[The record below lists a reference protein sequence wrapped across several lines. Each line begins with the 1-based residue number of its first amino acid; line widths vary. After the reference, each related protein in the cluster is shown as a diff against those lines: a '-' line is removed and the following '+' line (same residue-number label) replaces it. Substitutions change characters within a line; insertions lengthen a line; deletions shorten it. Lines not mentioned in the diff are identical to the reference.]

1 MSHIKLFLTC
11 EQMMSD
17 EFELPKGSCPDLDI
31 QDFSEYIIK
40 KHEKITTNA
49 PFLVYMNII
58 NNRLVLKIKDG
69 YKLELQTPDSMKLFS
84 NTKENYKAKQKTENM
99 FEFLN

>member
-1 MSHIKLFLTC
+1 
-11 EQMMSD
+11 MMSD

-31 QDFSEYIIK
+31 QDSSEYIIK